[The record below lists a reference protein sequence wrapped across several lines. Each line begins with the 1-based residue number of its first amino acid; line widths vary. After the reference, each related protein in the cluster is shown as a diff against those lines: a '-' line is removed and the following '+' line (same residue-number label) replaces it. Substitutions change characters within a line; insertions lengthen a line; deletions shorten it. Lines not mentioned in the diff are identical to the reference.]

1 MIDYLKELNPQQKDA
16 VLCTEPCYI
25 VAGAGTGKTKT
36 LTTKIAYLID
46 KVGISP
52 TRILA
57 LTFTNNAASEMKER
71 IQLIL
76 GSENK
81 LKWCSTFHS
90 FALKI
95 LRHYIEDIP
104 GLTYKKDFLILDEQE
119 ATSLIS
125 EIKKQVDTD
134 LKLSKGTILECIYNL
149 KTFNLLNFQSDEDKE
164 NAVAFI
170 QMWLEK
176 NTTQNFESKHH
187 LSIFQ
192 IFLKYF
198 KYIKQNNSLYFD
210 DMQLYLFQLLRD
222 NEEVSNKLN
231 ADFDYILVDEFQDTD
246 YLQFQILKLLRKT
259 NKQIFVVGDPDQSIY
274 GFRGARFENNAD
286 FLTYFQAKELLL
298 SENYRSCQKILDAAN
313 KLIAKNSQSSS
324 IEKKLFS
331 STEKAGDVFFNQYD
345 SDLTEVQTIVET
357 IKKGY
362 LTGKKYS
369 DFAVLFRA
377 GYLTRQVEN
386 ALIKAKIPYIV
397 WASLAFFE
405 RSEVKDTL
413 AFLSLIYSTRNNLM
427 AFKRIANKPAKG
439 FGEISLNKFSEVY
452 TDTCEKLGYTPD
464 VVAFAKAY
472 GQNLN
477 KANFLKYAED
487 LERYRKIVDEKT
499 RISEVI
505 ELFLDEKHGAD
516 YETYLKKEE
525 NSTERLQNILE
536 LGSFFL
542 SYEKENPALSK
553 GDLFQKA
560 LDDIALAKPTKE
572 NRENVDNMVVLAN
585 IHKVKGLEFNTV
597 FLYGLNDKVFPSA
610 TVLNNYSLENLE
622 EERRVC
628 YVAVTR
634 AKENLYISGA
644 NRRALFGRFDDF
656 EPSIFYLDMLIE
668 KPQPSLDERI
678 QSYFERDEKVNYRF
692 QDRYERKQ
700 KIKEKLIYTNESLAT
715 SGNLQI
721 GDRVSHSAFGT
732 GVVIG
737 IKPKFVIVDF
747 EGTQKLL
754 SASFLTKIS

>member
-1 MIDYLKELNPQQKDA
+1 MIDYLKELNPQQKEA
-16 VLCTEPCYI
+16 VLCTEPSYI

-46 KVGISP
+46 KVGILP

-57 LTFTNNAASEMKER
+57 LTFTNNAAKEMMER

-76 GSENK
+76 GSEHK

-90 FALKI
+90 FAYKI
-95 LRHYIEDIP
+95 LRLHIEDIS
-104 GLTYKKDFLILDEQE
+104 GLNYKKDFLILDEQD

-125 EIKKQVDTD
+125 EIKKQTDPD
-134 LKLSKGTILECIYNL
+134 LKLSKGTILECVYNL
-149 KTFNLLNFQSDEDKE
+149 KTFNLLNFQSDEDKD

-170 QMWLEK
+170 QTWLER
-176 NTTQNFESKHH
+176 NLTQNFETKDYI
-187 LSIFQ
+187 SIFQ

-210 DMQLYLFQLLRD
+210 DLQLYLYQLLRD

-231 ADFDYILVDEFQDTD
+231 ANFDYILVDEFQDTD
-246 YLQFQILKLLRKT
+246 YIQFQILKLLRKT

-286 FLTYFQAKELLL
+286 FLSYFQAKELLL

-313 KLIAKNSQSSS
+313 RLIAKNSLSTST
-324 IEKKLFS
+324 EKKLFS
-331 STEKAGDVFFNQYD
+331 STEKPGDVFFSQYD
-345 SDLTEVQTIVET
+345 SDLTEVNAIVDT

-362 LTGKKYS
+362 LSGRKYS

-386 ALIKAKIPYIV
+386 ALIKAKIPYMV
-397 WASLAFFE
+397 WSSLAFFE

-413 AFLSLIYSTRNNLM
+413 AFLSLIYLTKDNFI
-427 AFKRIANKPAKG
+427 AFKRVANKPAKG
-439 FGEISLNKFSEVY
+439 FGEISINKLSEVY
-452 TDTCEKLGYTPD
+452 LETCEKLGYAPD
-464 VVAFAKAY
+464 IIAFVKAY

-477 KANFLKYAED
+477 KENFTKYAED
-487 LERYRKIVDEKT
+487 LERYRKIAAEKT
-499 RISEVI
+499 KVSEVI
-505 ELFLDEKHGAD
+505 ELFLDEEHGAD

-525 NSTERLQNILE
+525 NFTDRLQNVLE

-542 SYEKENPALSK
+542 SYEKEHPTLSK
-553 GDLFQKA
+553 ADLFKKA
-560 LDDIALAKPTKE
+560 LDDIALAKPAEE
-572 NRENVDNMVVLAN
+572 NINNMVVLAN

-610 TVLNNYSLENLE
+610 TVINSYSLEDLE

-644 NRRALFGRFDDF
+644 SRRALFGRIDEF
-656 EPSIFYLDMLIE
+656 EPSIFYLDMQPK
-668 KPQPSLDERI
+668 KPEPSFNERI
-678 QSYFERDEKVNYRF
+678 QSYFEKDEKVNYRF
-692 QDRYERKQ
+692 QERYERKQ
-700 KIKEKLIYTNESLAT
+700 RIKEKLIYSNETLAT

-721 GDRVSHSAFGT
+721 GDKVSHSVFGA

-747 EGTQKLL
+747 SGTQKLL
-754 SASFLTKIS
+754 SASFLTIIN

>member
-1 MIDYLKELNPQQKDA
+1 MIDYLKELNPQQKAA
-16 VLCTEPCYI
+16 VLCAEPSYI

-46 KVGISP
+46 KVGILP

-57 LTFTNNAASEMKER
+57 LTFTNNAAKEMMER

-76 GSENK
+76 GSEHK

-90 FALKI
+90 FAYKI
-95 LRHYIEDIP
+95 LRLHIEDIP
-104 GLTYKKDFLILDEQE
+104 GLNYKKDFLILDEQD

-125 EIKKQVDTD
+125 EIKKQVDVN

-149 KTFNLLNFQSDEDKE
+149 KTFNLLNFQLDEDKE

-170 QMWLEK
+170 QTWLEK
-176 NTTQNFESKHH
+176 NLTQNFERKDYV
-187 LSIFQ
+187 SIFQ

-210 DMQLYLFQLLRD
+210 DLQIYLYQLLRD

-231 ADFDYILVDEFQDTD
+231 NNFDYILVDEFQDTD
-246 YLQFQILKLLRKT
+246 YIQFQILKLLRKT

-274 GFRGARFENNAD
+274 GFRGARFENNSD

-313 KLIAKNSQSSS
+313 RLIAKNTKSTST
-324 IEKKLFS
+324 EKKLFT
-331 STEKAGDVFFNQYD
+331 STQKPGDVFFTQYD
-345 SDLTEVQTIVET
+345 SDLTEVNAIVDT

-362 LTGKKYS
+362 LSGKKYS

-386 ALIKAKIPYIV
+386 ALIKSKIPYMV
-397 WASLAFFE
+397 WSSLAFFE

-413 AFLSLIYSTRNNLM
+413 AFLSLIYLTKDNFIP
-427 AFKRIANKPAKG
+427 FKRIANKPTKG
-439 FGEISLNKFSEVY
+439 FGEVSLNKLSEVY
-452 TDTCEKLGYTPD
+452 TQTCEKIGYAAD
-464 VVAFAKAY
+464 VIPFVKAF
-472 GQNLN
+472 GQNSKKSN
-477 KANFLKYAED
+477 YIKYAED
-487 LERYRKIVDEKT
+487 IERYRKIAQEKT
-499 RISEVI
+499 KVSEVI
-505 ELFLDEKHGAD
+505 ELFLDEEHGAQ

-525 NSTERLQNILE
+525 NFTDRLHNVLE

-542 SYEKENPALSK
+542 SYEKEHPNLTKA
-553 GDLFQKA
+553 DLFKKA
-560 LDDIALAKPTKE
+560 LDDIALAKPAEE
-572 NRENVDNMVVLAN
+572 NIENMVVLAN

-610 TVLNNYSLENLE
+610 TVINSYSLEDLE

-644 NRRALFGRFDDF
+644 SRRALFGRIDEF
-656 EPSIFYLDMLIE
+656 EPSIFYLDMQPE
-668 KPQPSLDERI
+668 KPEPSFDERI
-678 QSYFERDEKVNYRF
+678 RSYFEKDEKVNYSF
-692 QDRYERKQ
+692 QERYERKQ
-700 KIKEKLIYTNESLAT
+700 KIKEKLIYSNESLAT

-721 GDRVSHSAFGT
+721 GDKVSHSVFGA
-732 GVVIG
+732 GLVIG

-747 EGTQKLL
+747 DGTQKLL
-754 SASFLTKIS
+754 SASFLTKIN

>member
-1 MIDYLKELNPQQKDA
+1 MIDYLKELNPQQKEA
-16 VLCTEPCYI
+16 VLCAEPSYI

-46 KVGISP
+46 KVGILP

-57 LTFTNNAASEMKER
+57 LTFTNNAAKEMMER
-71 IQLIL
+71 IQAIL
-76 GSENK
+76 GNEHK
-81 LKWCSTFHS
+81 LKWCSTFHA
-90 FALKI
+90 FAYKI
-95 LRHYIEDIP
+95 LRLHIEDIP
-104 GLTYKKDFLILDEQE
+104 SLNYKKDFLILDEQD

-149 KTFNLLNFQSDEDKE
+149 KTFNLLNFQLDENKE

-170 QMWLEK
+170 QTWLER
-176 NTTQNFESKHH
+176 NLTQNLPKKHYV
-187 LSIFQ
+187 SIFQ

-210 DMQLYLFQLLRD
+210 DLQIYLYQLLRD

-231 ADFDYILVDEFQDTD
+231 SNFDYILVDEFQDTD
-246 YLQFQILKLLRKT
+246 YIQFQILKLLRKT

-274 GFRGARFENNAD
+274 GFRGARFENNSD

-313 KLIAKNSQSSS
+313 RLIAKNTKSTST
-324 IEKKLFS
+324 EKKLFT
-331 STEKAGDVFFNQYD
+331 STKKPGDVFFTQHD
-345 SDLTEVQTIVET
+345 SDLTEVNTIVET

-362 LTGKKYS
+362 LSGKKYS

-386 ALIKAKIPYIV
+386 ALIKAKIPYMV
-397 WASLAFFE
+397 WSSLAFFE
-405 RSEVKDTL
+405 RTEVKDTL
-413 AFLSLIYSTRNNLM
+413 AFLSLIYLTKDNFI
-427 AFKRIANKPAKG
+427 AFKRVANKPVKG
-439 FGEISLNKFSEVY
+439 FGEISLTKLSEVY
-452 TDTCEKLGYTPD
+452 LETCEKLDLGYAPD
-464 VVAFAKAY
+464 AIAFVKAY
-472 GQNLN
+472 GQNSK
-477 KANFLKYAED
+477 KANFVKYAED
-487 LERYRKIVDEKT
+487 IERYRKIAAEKT
-499 RISEVI
+499 KVSEVI
-505 ELFLDEKHGAD
+505 ELFLDDEHGAQ

-525 NSTERLQNILE
+525 NFTDRLHNVLE

-542 SYEKENPALSK
+542 SYEKEHPNLTKA
-553 GDLFQKA
+553 DLFKKA
-560 LDDIALAKPTKE
+560 LDDIALAKPAEE
-572 NRENVDNMVVLAN
+572 NIENMVVLAN

-610 TVLNNYSLENLE
+610 TVINSYSLEDLE

-644 NRRALFGRFDDF
+644 SRRALFGRIDEF
-656 EPSIFYLDMLIE
+656 EPSIFYLDMQPE
-668 KPQPSLDERI
+668 KPEPSFDQRI
-678 QSYFERDEKVNYRF
+678 RSYFEKDEKVNYRF
-692 QDRYERKQ
+692 QERYERKQ
-700 KIKEKLIYTNESLAT
+700 KIKEKLIYSNESLAT

-721 GDRVSHSAFGT
+721 GDKVSHSVFGA
-732 GVVIG
+732 GLVIG

-747 EGTQKLL
+747 DGTQKLL
-754 SASFLTKIS
+754 SASFLTKIN

>member
-1 MIDYLKELNPQQKDA
+1 MIDYLKELNPQQKEA
-16 VLCTEPCYI
+16 VLCCEPSYI

-46 KVGISP
+46 KVGILP

-57 LTFTNNAASEMKER
+57 LTFTNNAAKEMMER

-76 GSENK
+76 GSEHK

-90 FALKI
+90 FAYKI
-95 LRHYIEDIP
+95 LRLYIEDIP
-104 GLTYKKDFLILDEQE
+104 GLNYKKDFLILDEQDT
-119 ATSLIS
+119 TSLIS
-125 EIKKQVDTD
+125 EIKKQTDPD
-134 LKLSKGTILECIYNL
+134 LKLSKDTILECIYNL
-149 KTFNLLNFQSDEDKE
+149 KTFNLLNFQLDEDKE
-164 NAVAFI
+164 NGLAFI
-170 QMWLEK
+170 QVWLEK
-176 NTTQNFESKHH
+176 NTTQNFESKDYES
-187 LSIFQ
+187 LFR

-210 DMQLYLFQLLRD
+210 DLQLYLFQLLRD
-222 NEEVSNKLN
+222 NEKVSNKLN
-231 ADFDYILVDEFQDTD
+231 NNFDYILVDEFQDTD
-246 YLQFQILKLLRKT
+246 YIQFQILKLLRKT

-298 SENYRSCQKILDAAN
+298 SENYRSCQKVLDAAN
-313 KLIAKNSQSSS
+313 RLIAKNSRSTN
-324 IEKKLFS
+324 IEKNLFS
-331 STEKAGDVFFNQYD
+331 STQKPGDVFFNQYD
-345 SDLTEVQTIVET
+345 SDLTEVNTIVET
-357 IKKGY
+357 IKKGH
-362 LTGKKYS
+362 LAGKKYS

-386 ALIKAKIPYIV
+386 ALIKAKIPYMV
-397 WASLAFFE
+397 WSSLAFFE

-413 AFLSLIYSTRNNLM
+413 AFLSLIYLTKDNFI

-439 FGEISLNKFSEVY
+439 LGEISLARLSEVY
-452 TDTCEKLGYTPD
+452 IETCEKLRCAPD
-464 VVAFAKAY
+464 IIAFAKAY

-477 KANFLKYAED
+477 KANFVKYAED
-487 LERYRKIVDEKT
+487 IERYRKIAAEKT
-499 RISEVI
+499 KVSEVI
-505 ELFLDEKHGAD
+505 ELFLDEECGAQ

-525 NSTERLQNILE
+525 NFTDRLHNVLE

-542 SYEKENPALSK
+542 SYEKEYTNLTKA
-553 GDLFQKA
+553 DLFKKA
-560 LDDIALAKPTKE
+560 LDDIALAKPAEE
-572 NRENVDNMVVLAN
+572 NINNMVILAN

-610 TVLNNYSLENLE
+610 TVINSYSLENLE

-644 NRRALFGRFDDF
+644 SRRALFGRIDEF
-656 EPSIFYLDMLIE
+656 EPSIFYLDMQPE
-668 KPQPSLDERI
+668 KSEPSFDERVR
-678 QSYFERDEKVNYRF
+678 SYFEKDEKVNYHF
-692 QDRYERKQ
+692 QERYERKQ
-700 KIKEKLIYTNESLAT
+700 KIKEKLIYSNETLAT

-721 GDRVSHSAFGT
+721 GDKVSHSVFGA
-732 GVVIG
+732 GLVIG

-747 EGTQKLL
+747 DGTQKLL
-754 SASFLTKIS
+754 SASFLTKIN

>member
-1 MIDYLKELNPQQKDA
+1 MIDYLKELNPQQKEA
-16 VLCTEPCYI
+16 VLCNEPSYI

-36 LTTKIAYLID
+36 LTAKIAYLID
-46 KVGISP
+46 KVGILP

-57 LTFTNNAASEMKER
+57 LTFTNNAAKEMMQR

-76 GSENK
+76 GNERK

-90 FALKI
+90 FAYKI
-95 LRHYIEDIP
+95 LRLHIEDIP
-104 GLTYKKDFLILDEQE
+104 GLNYKKDFLILDEQD

-149 KTFNLLNFQSDEDKE
+149 KTFNLLNFQLDEDKE

-170 QMWLEK
+170 QTWLER
-176 NTTQNFESKHH
+176 NQTQNFERKDYV
-187 LSIFQ
+187 SIFQ

-210 DMQLYLFQLLRD
+210 DLQIYLYQLLRD

-231 ADFDYILVDEFQDTD
+231 NNFDYILVDEFQDTD
-246 YLQFQILKLLRKT
+246 YIQFQILKLLRKT

-274 GFRGARFENNAD
+274 GFRGARFENNSD

-313 KLIAKNSQSSS
+313 RLIAKNTKSTST
-324 IEKKLFS
+324 EKKLFT
-331 STEKAGDVFFNQYD
+331 STKKPGDVFFTQYD
-345 SDLTEVQTIVET
+345 SDLTEVNAIVDT

-362 LTGKKYS
+362 LSGKKYS

-377 GYLTRQVEN
+377 SYLTRQVEN
-386 ALIKAKIPYIV
+386 ALIKAKIPYMV
-397 WASLAFFE
+397 WSSLAFFE

-413 AFLSLIYSTRNNLM
+413 AFLSLIYLTKDNFI
-427 AFKRIANKPAKG
+427 AFKRVANKPTKG
-439 FGEISLNKFSEVY
+439 LGEISLVRLSEVY
-452 TDTCEKLGYTPD
+452 IETCEKLRHAPD
-464 VVAFAKAY
+464 IIAFVKAY
-472 GQNLN
+472 GKNSK
-477 KANFLKYAED
+477 KANFVKYAED
-487 LERYRKIVDEKT
+487 IERYRKIAAEKT
-499 RISEVI
+499 KISEVI
-505 ELFLDEKHGAD
+505 ELFLDEEHGAQ

-525 NSTERLQNILE
+525 NFTDRLHYVLE

-542 SYEKENPALSK
+542 SYEKEHPNLTKA
-553 GDLFQKA
+553 DLFKMA
-560 LDDIALAKPTKE
+560 LDDIALAKPAEE
-572 NRENVDNMVVLAN
+572 NIENMVVLAN

-610 TVLNNYSLENLE
+610 TVINSYSLEDLE

-644 NRRALFGRFDDF
+644 NRRALFGRIDEF
-656 EPSIFYLDMLIE
+656 EPSIFYLDMQPE
-668 KPQPSLDERI
+668 KPEPSFDQRI
-678 QSYFERDEKVNYRF
+678 RSYFEKDEKVNYRF
-692 QDRYERKQ
+692 QERYERKQ
-700 KIKEKLIYTNESLAT
+700 KIKEKLIYSNESLAT

-721 GDRVSHSAFGT
+721 GDKVSHSVFGA
-732 GVVIG
+732 GLVIG

-747 EGTQKLL
+747 DGTQKLL
-754 SASFLTKIS
+754 SASFLTKIN